1 MNVQPNVHTGLTP
14 PPCILVLRYH
24 EQRIDLA
31 KRMQPGAP

>member
-1 MNVQPNVHTGLTP
+1 MNVQPNVHTGLI